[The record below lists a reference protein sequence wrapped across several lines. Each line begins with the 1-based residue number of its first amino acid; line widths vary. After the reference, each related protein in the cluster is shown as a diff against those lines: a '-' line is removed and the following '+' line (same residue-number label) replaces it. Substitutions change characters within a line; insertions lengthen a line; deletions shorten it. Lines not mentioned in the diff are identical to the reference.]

1 MMTGSLP
8 VGKHV
13 VAHVDGA
20 PREGDATV
28 KRHMQKDF
36 DHLLLGEADVQC
48 PTDVTAQ
55 RAFPSQ
61 CCQAGQRTQTAAGQV
76 EAGTCPGGTPVV
88 FAGYAIA

>member
-1 MMTGSLP
+1 
-8 VGKHV
+8 
-13 VAHVDGA
+13 
-20 PREGDATV
+20 
-28 KRHMQKDF
+28 
-36 DHLLLGEADVQC
+36 VQC